1 MSDKKLYVAETG
13 NDAAQG
19 GQDAPLKSVIAA
31 LFIDEKAQIMV
42 PGVGEG
48 ADPWVPI
55 AKAQLKKQTKMF
67 QAEKRKRESASKQA
81 GEKEAKE
88 KADAEARAKN
98 MEEAKKVKLV
108 EDVSLP
114 KAKMIKIRDGRQYRE
129 QRVKINGWVHRL
141 RFIKNIFLNII

>member
-48 ADPWVPI
+48 AEPWVPI

-98 MEEAKKVKLV
+98 MEEAKKVKLI

-141 RFIKNIFLNII
+141 RY